1 MSKRRYVVWLSIV
14 AAILITVSLAGAW
27 ALANQK
33 PGIVTWLMFAAA
45 IPFAAVAWFAVR
57 YEPSLDTSTIR
68 RATWII
74 LATAAVMR
82 VVLLPWP
89 PASSTDI
96 YRYVWD
102 GRVQA
107 AGINPYRYVPA
118 DPALA
123 SLRDKDIYPNINRAT
138 YAPTIYPPAAQFAF
152 RAVAALRG
160 GVIAMKLVMVGC
172 EAVVVAAL
180 LALLRQRGLPSTR
193 VLLYAW
199 HPLPLFEFSGSGHLD
214 AIAIAFM
221 LLACVAVDRRRL
233 GLSGGLLAIAT
244 LVKFFPLA
252 IAPALYRRWDW
263 RAPIVFAVIALAF
276 YLPFLS
282 VGTHVVGYLPGYANE
297 ESLISGDGFLLLSL
311 IDAQTDLPSWAVP
324 AYLATGLAILGVG
337 AVWAIRRLNTT
348 EAAMTPALFLLGVF
362 TVFLSPHL
370 PWYLTWLVPF
380 LCFRPAWSFIYLTC
394 AAPLLYYQVQSPDR
408 PIYSL
413 LIYVPFLVILAV
425 ELVVRSPWETRANV
439 SYVRS

>member
-1 MSKRRYVVWLSIV
+1 MSKCRYMIWLSIA
-14 AAILITVSLAGAW
+14 AAILIAVSIAGAW
-27 ALANQK
+27 ALMNHDA
-33 PGIVTWLMFAAA
+33 GIITWLMFAAA
-45 IPFAAVAWFAVR
+45 MPFVAVAWFAIR
-57 YEPSLDTSTIR
+57 YEQALDALTIR

-74 LATAAVMR
+74 LAAAAAMR
-82 VVLLPWP
+82 VALLPWP

-107 AGINPYRYVPA
+107 AGINPYRYAPA

-123 SLRDKDIYPNINRAT
+123 SLRDKDVYPNINRAT
-138 YAPTIYPPAAQFAF
+138 YAPTIYPPAAQIMF
-152 RAVAALRG
+152 RAVATVYG
-160 GVIAMKLVMVGC
+160 GVTAMKLAIVGF
-172 EAVVVAAL
+172 EGLIVATL
-180 LALLRQRGLPSTR
+180 LALLGQRRLPSTR

-233 GLSGGLLAIAT
+233 SLSGGLLAIAT
-244 LVKFFPLA
+244 LVKFFPLV

-263 RAPIVFAVIALAF
+263 RAPVVAVFVAVAL

-282 VGTHVVGYLPGYANE
+282 VGGRVFGYLPGYASE

-324 AYLATGLAILGVG
+324 AYLVMGLAILGAG
-337 AVWAIRRLNTT
+337 AVWAIRRPNPAETG
-348 EAAMTPALFLLGVF
+348 AAPALFLLGVF

-370 PWYLTWLVPF
+370 PWYFTWLVPF
-380 LCFRPAWSFIYLTC
+380 LCIRPAWSFIYLTC
-394 AAPLLYYQVQSPDR
+394 AAPLLYYQVKSPEN

-413 LIYVPFLVILAV
+413 LIYVPFLIILAV
-425 ELVVRSPWETRANV
+425 ELLIRLWETHADV
-439 SYVRS
+439 SYVRP